1 MPNLSGKMTKFHST
15 LLYNEAE
22 HDHGQPIL
30 DVRHLTVRYNG
41 IAALDRLTF
50 HLHAGERV
58 AVVGPN
64 GAGKS
69 TLFKAIVGALPVIE
83 GEINIFGSHPSG
95 HVCIG
100 YVPQRNN
107 VDWRF
112 PVSVED
118 VVMMGRIAKI
128 GLFGWPRAL
137 DRQRVQ
143 SALETVHLAPLAKR
157 QIAQLS
163 GGQQQRMF
171 IARAL
176 AQEAELML
184 MDEPLT
190 GLDLPAQEGILNLLD
205 TLQKQNVTVMVA
217 THDLD
222 QAGKHFDRVMLLNRK
237 LLGFGLSADVL
248 KPEIL
253 LKAYGGRLK
262 MVSADGNLL
271 AMDDTCCDDEDGHI
285 HV

>member
-1 MPNLSGKMTKFHST
+1 MTKSHAT
-15 LLYNEAE
+15 ILYHEAE
-22 HDHGQPIL
+22 HDHEQPIL
-30 DVRHLTVRYNG
+30 DVRHLSVRYNG
-41 IAALDRLTF
+41 HTALDRLTF

-69 TLFKAIVGALPVIE
+69 TLFKAVAGSLPVSE
-83 GEINIFGSHPSG
+83 GEIKIFGSQPSG

-107 VDWRF
+107 VDWHF

-128 GLFGWPRAL
+128 GLFGWPRPA

-143 SALETVHLAPLAKR
+143 AALETVHLTPLAKR

-176 AQEAELML
+176 AQESELML

-190 GLDLPAQEGILNLLD
+190 GLDAPSQKDLLTLLD
-205 TLQKQNVTVMVA
+205 ELKTQRVTILVA
-217 THDLD
+217 THDLQ
-222 QAGKHFDRVMLLNRK
+222 QAATHFERVMLLNRRIVA
-237 LLGFGLSADVL
+237 FGAPAEVL
-248 KPEIL
+248 TSEHL
-253 LKAYGGRLK
+253 ANAYGGGALQ
-262 MVSADGNLL
+262 LL
-271 AMDDTCCDDEDGHI
+271 GDTCCEGEPQP
-285 HV
+285 

>member
-1 MPNLSGKMTKFHST
+1 MTSVHPS
-15 LLYNEAE
+15 LLYHEAQ
-22 HDHGQPIL
+22 HDHAQPIL
-30 DVRHLTVRYNG
+30 DVRQLTVRYNG
-41 IAALDRLTF
+41 RAALDQLTF

-69 TLFKAIVGALPVIE
+69 TLFKVVAGALSASQ
-83 GEINIFGSHPSG
+83 GEIRIFGSQPSG

-100 YVPQRNN
+100 YVPQRNH

-128 GLFGWPRAL
+128 GLFGWPRPI

-143 SALETVHLAPLAKR
+143 AALETVHLAPLAKR

-190 GLDLPAQEGILNLLD
+190 GLDSPSQEDLLTLLD
-205 TLQKQNVTVMVA
+205 ELKAQNVTLLVA
-217 THDLD
+217 THDLQ
-222 QAGKHFDRVMLLNRK
+222 QAASHFERVMLLNRRIIA
-237 LLGFGLSADVL
+237 FGTPAQTLTSEHLAS
-248 KPEIL
+248 
-253 LKAYGGRLK
+253 AYGEGALQLIGD
-262 MVSADGNLL
+262 A
-271 AMDDTCCDDEDGHI
+271 CCDEEPQP
-285 HV
+285 

>member
-1 MPNLSGKMTKFHST
+1 MTKFHST

-176 AQEAELML
+176 AQESELML
-184 MDEPLT
+184 MDEPLS
-190 GLDLPAQEGILNLLD
+190 GLDAPSQEDLLTMLD
-205 TLQKQNVTVMVA
+205 ELKAQNVTILVA
-217 THDLD
+217 THDLQ
-222 QAGKHFDRVMLLNRK
+222 QAATHFERVMLLNRHIVA
-237 LLGFGLSADVL
+237 FGAPAQVL
-248 KPEIL
+248 TNEHL
-253 LKAYGGRLK
+253 ANAYGGGTLQ
-262 MVSADGNLL
+262 VIGDA
-271 AMDDTCCDDEDGHI
+271 CCEDEPQP
-285 HV
+285 

>member
-1 MPNLSGKMTKFHST
+1 MTSAHSS
-15 LLYNEAE
+15 LLYHEAP
-22 HDHGQPIL
+22 HDHAQPIL
-30 DVRHLTVRYNG
+30 AVHNLSVRYNG
-41 IAALDRLTF
+41 RAALDRLTF

-69 TLFKAIVGALPVIE
+69 TLFKAIVGAQPLTE
-83 GEINIFGSHPSG
+83 GEISIFGSQPAG
-95 HVCIG
+95 HVCLG

-128 GLFGWPRAL
+128 GLFGWPRTI

-143 SALETVHLAPLAKR
+143 NALETVHLASLAKR

-190 GLDLPAQEGILNLLD
+190 GLDAPSQEDLLTLLD
-205 TLQKQNVTVMVA
+205 ELKSQNVTILVA
-217 THDLD
+217 THDLQ
-222 QAGKHFDRVMLLNRK
+222 QAADHFERVMLLNRHIVA
-237 LLGFGLSADVL
+237 FGAPAQTLTSENLAR
-248 KPEIL
+248 
-253 LKAYGGRLK
+253 AYGGALQ
-262 MVSADGNLL
+262 VIG
-271 AMDDTCCDDEDGHI
+271 DTCCEDEPQP
-285 HV
+285 